1 MRPALGLTGWARGQP
16 DVQVIVVSGELLNNS
31 RWPCQLQGG
40 PDEDELG
47 TGGDEAVDE
56 RLSKSPVDLA
66 GTARR
71 ALVAIASRQ
80 VDVDVE
86 PVLM

>member
-1 MRPALGLTGWARGQP
+1 MRAALGLSGWARGQP
-16 DVQVIVVSGELLNNS
+16 DVQVIVVTGELLDDS
-31 RWPCQLQGG
+31 GWPCQLEGG

-56 RLSKSPVDLA
+56 RLSKPPVDVA
-66 GTARR
+66 GAARR

-80 VDVDVE
+80 VDVGVE